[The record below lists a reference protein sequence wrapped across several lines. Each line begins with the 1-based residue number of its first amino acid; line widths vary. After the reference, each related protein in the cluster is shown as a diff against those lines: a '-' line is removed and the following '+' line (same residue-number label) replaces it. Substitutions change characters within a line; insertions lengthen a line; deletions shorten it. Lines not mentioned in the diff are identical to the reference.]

1 MVSILKWLIPAIFGL
16 IGSSIFS
23 VLLCCNESDYILK
36 DNFRE
41 SIYLLYVYLFV
52 GILSGI
58 FLALIYLLNYKNSEV
73 LNVTKMFNKKIA
85 IFSAVLL
92 ILYQSALLISI
103 NMGGP
108 VSMAIVG
115 LNLGLISIIL
125 YFLYNKPINKIM
137 IFGIILMIIS
147 SSIVV
152 YGKTKLE
159 D

>member
-1 MVSILKWLIPAIFGL
+1 
-16 IGSSIFS
+16 
-23 VLLCCNESDYILK
+23 
-36 DNFRE
+36 
-41 SIYLLYVYLFV
+41 
-52 GILSGI
+52 
-58 FLALIYLLNYKNSEV
+58 
-73 LNVTKMFNKKIA
+73 MFNKKIA
-85 IFSAVLL
+85 IFSAMLL

-125 YFLYNKPINKIM
+125 YFLYNKPLNKIM
-137 IFGIILMIIS
+137 IYGIILMIIS